1 MAEIVQQEPKAQVDP
16 ARRIKEIDTA
26 LANRANQLLQADP
39 QAQRWQ
45 GQRDILME
53 QLAAVNGEK
62 EKGPTGP
69 PKPKAKRR

>member
-1 MAEIVQQEPKAQVDP
+1 MPVEKQAVEKQMDP
-16 ARRIKEIDTA
+16 ERRIKELDQA
-26 LANRANQLLQADP
+26 LAARANQLLQADP